1 MFYFSVLNTN
11 VWKRP
16 WAMSEIKSQR
26 WQCDTLCKLE
36 FDELCDM
43 SFVQSANSIICI
55 NHHHCAVPSHLHLR
69 LKCALCFPL
78 CSCPCSL
85 GKKVRM
91 QDEGNANLKNLYRKF
106 WILKPWTCFI
116 CHLFIL
122 YIYSIYFLNPLAAL
136 CHVIFLNVIF
146 KDVWLRRKYE
156 AIYPEFNGAGMPL
169 THFIVHYMKGQGHRV
184 DICCAP
190 SGKEPLL

>member
-1 MFYFSVLNTN
+1 MRHVIC
-11 VWKRP
+11 
-16 WAMSEIKSQR
+16 SECQLHYMHKS
-26 WQCDTLCKLE
+26 
-36 FDELCDM
+36 
-43 SFVQSANSIICI
+43 SS
-55 NHHHCAVPSHLHLR
+55 
-69 LKCALCFPL
+69 L
-78 CSCPCSL
+78 CSSITFASQAEVCIMFSIMFL
-85 GKKVRM
+85 SMLAGQKSK
-91 QDEGNANLKNLYRKF
+91 NARRRKRKLKEFIKKF

-122 YIYSIYFLNPLAAL
+122 YIYSIYILNPLAAL